1 MALIPAFPILG
12 KCPLKLDGS
21 PLTLRVIVGQGQL
34 NEGSYDIKATVKSLP
49 SASGI
54 VQSGLPIALGA
65 DTDLV
70 GQRLSVLI
78 TVAAMLS
85 LDTSITVDLTGGKT
99 DIHIVNA
106 TKANQIG
113 DVVAYEAY
121 FRFTKT

>member
-21 PLTLRVIVGQGQL
+21 PLTLLVLVGDGQL
-34 NEGSYDIKATVKSLP
+34 SEGSYDIKATVRSPP
-49 SASGI
+49 SASGV

-65 DTDLV
+65 DNDLV
-70 GQRLSVLI
+70 GQRLSVLV
-78 TVAAMLS
+78 TVAAALS
-85 LDTSITVDLTGGKT
+85 LDTSITLDLTGGKT
-99 DIHIVNA
+99 DIHITNVA
-106 TKANQIG
+106 KANQIG

>member
-34 NEGSYDIKATVKSLP
+34 NEGSYDIKATIKSPP

-54 VQSGLPIALGA
+54 VQSGLPVALGA